1 MRKIFSE
8 FLLEELRSNKD
19 LFLITGDLGFNLFN
33 KHLEEFPKRVLNPGS
48 SEQLIIGMATGLAL
62 EKKIPIVYSITPFIL
77 YRPFEFIRNYMNH
90 EKIPVK
96 IVGGGRD
103 FDYGSEGFTHHA
115 PEDIDILNNFEN
127 IELLKPKEFNK
138 DVFDHFINTTN
149 PVYLNLS
156 R

>member
-1 MRKIFSE
+1 MRKEFSDYL
-8 FLLEELRSNKD
+8 FDELSSNKD
-19 LFLITGDLGFNLFN
+19 LYLITGDLGFNLFN
-33 KHLEEFPKRVLNPGS
+33 KHIEKFPDRVLNPGS
-48 SEQLIIGMATGLAL
+48 SEQLIIGMASGLAL
-62 EKKIPIVYSITPFIL
+62 ENKIPIVYSITPFII

-115 PEDIDILNNFEN
+115 PEDLDILKNFKN
-127 IELLKPKEFNK
+127 IELIKPEKFSK
-138 DVFDHFINTTN
+138 DVFDYFINTSN